1 MGGASRRSVEIS
13 LEGASGTTPLARPHP
28 LHSPHIRG
36 GLVGQLGIT
45 VAAIGIVAFVTAL
58 LVMNTVVLI
67 ANVVLLSRLTRR
79 EREQQSAAAGDSRS

>member
-1 MGGASRRSVEIS
+1 
-13 LEGASGTTPLARPHP
+13 
-28 LHSPHIRG
+28 
-36 GLVGQLGIT
+36 VGQLGIT

-79 EREQQSAAAGDSRS
+79 EREQQSAAAGDWRS